1 VQNVAAGDVVEVNRG
16 ERLARHNLH
25 PVAGGVGAEGETALG
40 VGSLEDAINS
50 LEESH
55 EDSVLRDGEGA
66 RVAGVVVTPFVE
78 NIRAVQRGCGD
89 GDLRVG
95 EIVALALHGAPVGH
109 AGVEFDVVAPVL
121 GEEGGERGVLCKAEG
136 ARVEGV
142 AVVPVVEGVSVG
154 RGSCGDGDHGVGGIV
169 AAAKNGTQAGI
180 V

>member
-1 VQNVAAGDVVEVNRG
+1 MFFVRCLFLCHKKFVGVHYAALCCRPDGVETWGEAGEVEGGRRRERLEVQNVAAGDVVEVNRG

-109 AGVEFDVVAPVL
+109 AGVEFDEVAPVL
-121 GEEGGERGVLCKAEG
+121 GEEGGDYAED
-136 ARVEGV
+136 
-142 AVVPVVEGVSVG
+142 G
-154 RGSCGDGDHGVGGIV
+154 R
-169 AAAKNGTQAGI
+169 
-180 V
+180 